1 MFNHISRKYDF
12 LNHFLSLGIDKYW
25 RKRVRKIVD
34 KSNPKKILDVAT
46 GTGDL
51 AIELSKI
58 NEVEI
63 TGVDI
68 ALKMLEKGKAK
79 IKKKKLEQRISFF
92 EGDAEN
98 IKFSDNEFDVVTVAF
113 GVRNFENIN
122 LGLSEIHRVL
132 NNNGQIVVLEFS
144 KPKVFP
150 VKQIFNLYFKNLL
163 PFFGRLFSKDK
174 SAYRYLFDSVLKFP
188 DNEDFLRLLKQ
199 SGFKQTKQ
207 YRMTFGISTIYI
219 GQKL

>member
-1 MFNHISRKYDF
+1 MFNHISEKYDF

-25 RKRVRKIVD
+25 RKRVRKIVARL
-34 KSNPKKILDVAT
+34 NPKKILDVAT

-68 ALKMLEKGKAK
+68 AVKMLEKGKAK

-92 EGDAEN
+92 DGDAEN
-98 IKFSDNEFDVVTVAF
+98 IKFNDNEFDVVTVAF

-122 LGLSEIHRVL
+122 LGLNEIYRVL

-150 VKQIFNLYFKNLL
+150 IKQIFNLYFKNLL

-188 DNEDFLRLLKQ
+188 DNEDFLRLLEQ
-199 SGFKQTKQ
+199 SGFEKTKQ